1 MPCLEKYI
9 CIIHLQNNIP
19 GDRVKYYR
27 SDNKER
33 IHEES
38 NFPSADRHPH
48 GQSLWATCYR
58 QKPQCHSSK
67 LANASET
74 PQENENGSSVHLQE
88 TIKGSLWA
96 SSPCQGL
103 TTPFPD
109 CHLTRFRIQ
118 QNSVAAIRS
127 KHPQRRPGKEAK
139 PCPAPSLPAC
149 PSTSPAKSTCSK
161 YGHSPH
167 PPILPQ
173 SLSLSLSPTV
183 LPQARLPTPFST
195 QIPASS
201 AKAPFHPSA
210 SLSVNLF
217 SSPTREKGMMF
228 LWTRDVRFAEEA
240 CLSREGLPESEM
252 PEMETR
258 PGCFGGPLL
267 NNRCSFSWSSPGLS

>member
-118 QNSVAAIRS
+118 QNSVAAICS
-127 KHPQRRPGKEAK
+127 KHPQRRPGKES
-139 PCPAPSLPAC
+139 PVQPPLSLPVPAPAPLKARAPSMATRLILQSFPRAC
-149 PSTSPAKSTCSK
+149 PCHCHLR
-161 YGHSPH
+161 YFLRLGC
-167 PPILPQ
+167 PP
-173 SLSLSLSPTV
+173 
-183 LPQARLPTPFST
+183 
-195 QIPASS
+195 
-201 AKAPFHPSA
+201 PSRHK
-210 SLSVNLF
+210 LQ
-217 SSPTREKGMMF
+217 
-228 LWTRDVRFAEEA
+228 
-240 CLSREGLPESEM
+240 
-252 PEMETR
+252 
-258 PGCFGGPLL
+258 PLL
-267 NNRCSFSWSSPGLS
+267 PKLLSILLHHRVSIFFLPLHVRKV